1 MEVRIENLFFG
12 WHEKLP
18 ETFIELLNAL
28 VLTKDEQEVREVMAS
43 FAEKE
48 DYKTFFLHGFGKHH
62 LWVHQCYASD
72 SERILPDRLLS
83 VHF

>member
-1 MEVRIENLFFG
+1 MNVKIETILCE
-12 WHEKLP
+12 WHEKIP
-18 ETFIELLNAL
+18 QMFINLVNAL
-28 VLTKDEQEVREVMAS
+28 VLTKDEHEVREVMAS